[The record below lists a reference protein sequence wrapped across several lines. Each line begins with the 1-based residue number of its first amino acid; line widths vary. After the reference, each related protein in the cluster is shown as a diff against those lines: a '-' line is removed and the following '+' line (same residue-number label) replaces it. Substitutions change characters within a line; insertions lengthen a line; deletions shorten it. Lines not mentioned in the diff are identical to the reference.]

1 MWHPHLK
8 RKWLDDKNYV
18 IYDNRSKV
26 YPTSL
31 IQLKTGSE
39 FLSNNKEGSNNSAKM
54 QCGCRFLKQDIV
66 TASTQNNIGKQT
78 SFLETNSSIKMREP
92 ELGNLFYD

>member
-8 RKWLDDKNYV
+8 RKWLDDRNYV

-26 YPTSL
+26 YSTSL
-31 IQLKTGSE
+31 IQLKTGSG
-39 FLSNNKEGSNNSAKM
+39 FLSDSKTDSAKM

-66 TASTQNNIGKQT
+66 TASTQNNINKQT
-78 SFLETNSSIKMREP
+78 SFLETNSSIKMKEP
-92 ELGNLFYD
+92 ELGNLSND